1 MSTVEKTMAPDVQ
14 VTPNMMSDKAPDFDG
29 AAQPQTSH
37 AEVVEK
43 SLNSAGRTYEHD
55 RAMAL
60 FDSTDDLQE
69 EFDPREIRRLRRKID
84 MLIMP
89 CLLTC
94 FAFFYID
101 KTTLSYA
108 AIFGLINDL
117 DLRHTEYNWLSS
129 FFYVGFIAWAI
140 PTNFLLQRL
149 PLARYLGVSIFLWGA
164 LLMIQAV
171 CHNFATLAVLRAL
184 GGALEGCADPAFLLI
199 TSMWYTREEQ
209 PIRIG
214 IWHSGYGVGV
224 ALGGLLGYAIG
235 HIKGALPSWK
245 YEFLVIGALCA
256 SWGIVIFIF
265 LPNSPV
271 DAHAFTKRERQMIVE
286 RMRNDQTGI
295 ENKHLKWYQVKEAL
309 LDYKLYILFGQ
320 GVLYNIPN
328 GGFSNFGTIIIRG
341 FGFSTLGT
349 TLLQIPYG
357 VSICLAQLSC
367 VFLNSKFQN
376 RRVFF
381 VILYLIPTLAAGFG
395 MRYVPLDQKVGRLI
409 CYYLTAFYPGAWVL
423 VLSMI
428 IANVSGHSKKI
439 VMNIGFFLGYSSGNL
454 AGPFF
459 YRSQDEP
466 TYPLG
471 MWSMIVC
478 SLVGIIL
485 TALLGFLLQREN
497 KRRDRIQSQAEGGL
511 EGRDLAATAF
521 LDMTDKENLKSFRYI
536 Y

>member
-1 MSTVEKTMAPDVQ
+1 MAHGIQ
-14 VTPNMMSDKAPDFDG
+14 VTPHTKSDRAPDLEG

-43 SLNSAGRTYEHD
+43 HPMSAGRIHEHD
-55 RAMAL
+55 TAMAL
-60 FDSTDDLQE
+60 FDSTDDLYEEPDPQE
-69 EFDPREIRRLRRKID
+69 LRRLRRKID

-89 CLLTC
+89 CLLIC

-101 KTTLSYA
+101 KVSPESWLDIHYA
-108 AIFGLINDL
+108 AIFGIIEDL
-117 DLRHTEYNWLSS
+117 DLRNTEYNWLSS

-149 PLARYLGVSIFLWGA
+149 PLAKYLGASIFLWGA

-171 CHNFATLAVLRAL
+171 CHNFATLAVLRAI
-184 GGALEGCADPAFLLI
+184 GGALEGCADPAFLLV

-224 ALGGLLGYAIG
+224 ATGGLLGYAIG

-256 SWGIVIFIF
+256 AWGIVIFIF
-265 LPNSPV
+265 LPDSPV
-271 DAHAFTKRERQMIVE
+271 NARLFTKRERQMVVE

-295 ENKHLKWYQVKEAL
+295 ENKYLKWYQVKEAL
-309 LDYKLYILFGQ
+309 LDYKLYILFAQ
-320 GVLYNIPN
+320 GVLYTIPN
-328 GGFSNFGTIIIRG
+328 GGFSNFGTIIVKG

-357 VSICLAQLSC
+357 AVICLAQLSC
-367 VFLNSKFQN
+367 AFVNSKFQN
-376 RRVFF
+376 RRTVF
-381 VILYLIPTLAAGFG
+381 VIIYLIPTLVAGFG
-395 MRYVPLDQKVGRLI
+395 MRYVSLDQKVGRLI
-409 CYYLTAFYPGAWVL
+409 CYYLTGFYPGAWVL

-428 IANVSGHSKKI
+428 IANISGYTKKI
-439 VMNIGFFLGYSSGNL
+439 VMNIGFFLGYSAGNL

-459 YRSQDEP
+459 YRTQDQP

-478 SLVGIIL
+478 SFVGIVL
-485 TALLGFLLQREN
+485 SALLGFLLRREN
-497 KRRDRIQSQAEGGL
+497 KRRDHIQSLAEGGL

-521 LDMTDKENLKSFRYI
+521 LDMTDKENLNFRYI

>member
-1 MSTVEKTMAPDVQ
+1 MAADPEATLHTMPDKGSESQEAMQPHSSHSEAVEKVSKWNT
-14 VTPNMMSDKAPDFDG
+14 
-29 AAQPQTSH
+29 AAH
-37 AEVVEK
+37 
-43 SLNSAGRTYEHD
+43 EHD
-55 RAMAL
+55 TAMAL

-69 EFDPREIRRLRRKID
+69 PLDPQEAKRLLRKID
-84 MLIMP
+84 MFIMP
-89 CLLTC
+89 CLLIC

-108 AIFGLINDL
+108 AIFGIIEDL
-117 DLRHTEYNWLSS
+117 QLKNTEYNWLSS

-140 PTNFLLQRL
+140 PTNLLLQQL
-149 PLARYLGVSIFLWGA
+149 PIARYLGVSIFLWGA
-164 LLMIQAV
+164 LLMIQAA
-171 CHNFATLAVLRAL
+171 CQNFATLAVLRAL

-256 SWGIVIFIF
+256 TWGIVIFLF

-271 DAHAFTKRERQMIVE
+271 DARAFTKRERQMIVE

-295 ENKHLKWYQVKEAL
+295 ENKHLKWNQVKEAL
-309 LDYKLYILFGQ
+309 LDYKLYILFCQ
-320 GVLYNIPN
+320 GVLFTSSPSDNVPN
-328 GGFSNFGTIIIRG
+328 GGFSNFGTIIIKG

-357 VSICLAQLSC
+357 VCICLAQLSC

-395 MRYVPLDQKVGRLI
+395 MRYIPLDKKVARLI
-409 CYYLTAFYPGAWVL
+409 CYYLTSFYPGAWVL

-428 IANVSGHSKKI
+428 IANVSGHTKKI
-439 VMNIGFFLGYSSGNL
+439 VMNIGFFLGYSAGNL

-459 YRSQDEP
+459 YRTQDRP

-478 SLVGIIL
+478 SFIGIIL
-485 TALLGFLLQREN
+485 TALLGFLLRREN
-497 KRRDRIQSQAEGGL
+497 KRRDRIQSQADGGL

-521 LDMTDKENLKSFRYI
+521 LDMTDKENLNFRYI